1 MNSKSTRVAGI
12 VTKDNKILLIH
23 RQKNG
28 KKYYVFPGGSVE
40 KNEVNE
46 EALIREI
53 KEETS
58 IKVEIKRLVY
68 VHDYQ
73 TSQQYYYLSEYHGG
87 RPRLASGSIEKQ
99 RMKTK
104 NDFYQ
109 PLWVD
114 ISSLSKLLLY
124 PLEIRDWLISDLKN
138 GFPSKPR
145 KAKLKISD
153 LRQDLIE

>member
-73 TSQQYYYLSEYHGG
+73 TSQQYYYLCEYHGG

-114 ISSLSKLLLY
+114 ISRLSGLLLY

-138 GFPSKPR
+138 GFPTEPKI
-145 KAKLKISD
+145 AKLKISD
-153 LRQDLIE
+153 LRQDLVE